1 MSPRISET
9 NWRSVAEQAS
19 TEMDPGKLATLTSEL
34 FRLLD
39 LDDVQKSIRTNFT
52 AHDYSP

>member
-1 MSPRISET
+1 MSPKISET

-19 TEMDPGKLATLTSEL
+19 TEMDPGKLATLTNEL

-39 LDDVQKSIRTNFT
+39 VDAAEKSARTSLT
-52 AHDYSP
+52 AN